1 MSSYISET
9 ALHPTIIEGFMWAR
23 AKQGGIFRAF
33 LPEELHTEGLTYNY
47 TSYDDA
53 QALPAKEAPPGTEA
67 TFSYGKPSRIP
78 VTAKP
83 FRVKDFIDEW
93 DKKWSVID
101 SAREKT
107 DMLTDKILR
116 AHDYNLVQHLT
127 NFKQAA
133 AGATLA
139 FYGAGTYPYMA
150 SKDKTGSGW
159 DDATDGAKFAIA
171 DLLEAKKWIRK
182 NAFLDADTL
191 IINPDAEEALLK
203 QATIRET
210 MYWGGEG
217 PPVIIGGKLSK
228 FMGLDIIVVSG
239 KYQDE
244 VETEYDL
251 IDDRAIVCHRGRDGS
266 DLGVNHVAEQLWS
279 KVYDEPKLR
288 ATYIEVGKTFNH
300 HIKRQKCVVDIIDVI
315 APS

>member
-1 MSSYISET
+1 MSSYISQT

-23 AKQGGIFRAF
+23 AKQGGIFKNF
-33 LPEELHTEGLTYNY
+33 LPEELHPEGLTYNY
-47 TSYDDA
+47 TSYDDT
-53 QALPAKEAPPGTEA
+53 QALPAKEAPPGSEA
-67 TFSYGKPSRIP
+67 TFSYGKSTRIP

-83 FRVKDFIDEW
+83 FRAKDLIDAW

-107 DMLTDKILR
+107 DTLTDKILR
-116 AHDYNLVQHLT
+116 AQDYNLIQHLT

-139 FYGAGTYPYMA
+139 FYGAGIYPYMA
-150 SKDKTGSGW
+150 SKDKTSAGW
-159 DDATDGAKFAIA
+159 DDATDGAKYAIA
-171 DLLEAKKWIRK
+171 DILEAKKWIW
-182 NAFLDADTL
+182 NNSFMEADTL
-191 IINPDAEEALLK
+191 IGNPDIEEALLK

-210 MYWGGEG
+210 MYWGGQG
-217 PPVIIGGKLSK
+217 PPVIVGGKLTK
-228 FMGLDIIVVSG
+228 FMGLDIIIVAG

-244 VETEYDL
+244 TETEYAL
-251 IDDRAIVCHRGRDGS
+251 IDDRAIICHRGQNGS
-266 DLGVNHVAEQLWS
+266 DLGVCHVAEPFWS
-279 KVYDEPKLR
+279 NIYEEPKLR

-300 HIKRQKCVVDIIDVI
+300 HIKRQRAVVDIIDVI